1 MRVRFYANQRLE
13 TRSFRCVSRAFL
25 RRRTGNWLVVRATS
39 RVSGAPEFVYRGL
52 TLPRKATRR
61 FSFRPCPF
69 PLRAS
74 SSFEISYAVSTLRGI
89 GLTRL
94 SAMFYGPGS
103 RKRKKKERQVRLFFR
118 NIILS
123 SKVSFCYDN
132 HLNKKLERRFMDD
145 VTVYVFIN
153 IVLWNE
159 KMYHYY

>member
-1 MRVRFYANQRLE
+1 MERANTHNTHSAAGRRRIVNACTIPREHQRLE

-74 SSFEISYAVSTLRGI
+74 SSFEISYAFSTLRGI
-89 GLTRL
+89 SLTCL

-103 RKRKKKERQVRLFFR
+103 RKRKKKRTSSSLF
-118 NIILS
+118 LS
-123 SKVSFCYDN
+123 
-132 HLNKKLERRFMDD
+132 
-145 VTVYVFIN
+145 
-153 IVLWNE
+153 
-159 KMYHYY
+159 

>member
-1 MRVRFYANQRLE
+1 MERANTHNTHSAAGRSRIVNACTIPREHQRLE

-74 SSFEISYAVSTLRGI
+74 SSFEISYAFSTLRGI
-89 GLTRL
+89 SLTCL

-103 RKRKKKERQVRLFFR
+103 RKRKKKRTSSSLF
-118 NIILS
+118 LS
-123 SKVSFCYDN
+123 
-132 HLNKKLERRFMDD
+132 
-145 VTVYVFIN
+145 
-153 IVLWNE
+153 
-159 KMYHYY
+159 

>member
-1 MRVRFYANQRLE
+1 MRVRFHANQRLE

-74 SSFEISYAVSTLRGI
+74 SSFEISYAFSTLRGI
-89 GLTRL
+89 SLTCL

-103 RKRKKKERQVRLFFR
+103 RKRKKKEFVEFAFSFVILYYHQKFRLY
-118 NIILS
+118 
-123 SKVSFCYDN
+123 CDN
-132 HLNKKLERRFMDD
+132 HRRKKLERRFID
-145 VTVYVFIN
+145 V
-153 IVLWNE
+153 IVRQKDVSLL
-159 KMYHYY
+159 